1 MKDQEAGGDDLQE
14 IFDMVDG
21 QNGTQTKDGFI
32 EYEEMTGFLD
42 MLVASEEMS
51 QSERDIIVQEAG
63 KICGDD
69 EKLNFD
75 EFVFLVEI
83 LEAKQYEEYEESS
96 DSGREN
102 DF

>member
-42 MLVASEEMS
+42 MLVASEEMA

-83 LEAKQYEEYEESS
+83 LEAKHYEEYEESS